1 MSHKTNEQIND
12 EINALKTLKPTVRQF
27 TAFGD
32 DNHAAIDA
40 QLDVLEGRLDHDDV
54 YDIYGQP
61 DDEDGEDFLE
71 RYVLDA
77 AIEAVDWMTG
87 LKADSPSSGWA

>member
-1 MSHKTNEQIND
+1 MIHRTPEQINN
-12 EINALKTLKPTVRQF
+12 EINALRTLKPTVPQF

-40 QLDVLEGRLDHDDV
+40 QLDVLEGQLSEDDV

-61 DDEDGEDFLE
+61 EDEDGEDFLE
-71 RYVLDA
+71 QNVLDA
-77 AIEAVDWMTG
+77 ALDAVRWVSGQDNS
-87 LKADSPSSGWA
+87 APSSGWN